1 MSRTRYIKLADCSFS
16 SVKFKKSPKGKKS
29 GGFMMRR
36 SPAMNEIIKLTDKKK
51 RVLSSDVDEFMT
63 NFPLS
68 SLSAVEVSALVRSLG
83 RTKYNYDSSQLTQ
96 LTSALNSAELK
107 LNAKCLGE

>member
-1 MSRTRYIKLADCSFS
+1 
-16 SVKFKKSPKGKKS
+16 
-29 GGFMMRR
+29 
-36 SPAMNEIIKLTDKKK
+36 MNEIIKLTDKKK

-96 LTSALNSAELK
+96 LTSALNSTELK